1 MIARTSMIAIALG
14 AAACGGRAA
23 PAPTIGNTTA
33 QEAPPLAPTGL
44 RDGALW
50 TCQIDDYDPQ
60 PCKLSRDGQ
69 GWRLAKL
76 LGSQRFR
83 GAVIFR
89 EGGARFLGEY
99 FCPWGDC
106 TMAIDVDFSRDEDGG
121 AYVGQART
129 DGDIQPPTLRFQYD
143 PANDAAFGGAG
154 YGGLTGDEQ

>member
-1 MIARTSMIAIALG
+1 MITRAALLVLG
-14 AAACGGRAA
+14 LATACGGRAA
-23 PAPTIGNTTA
+23 PPPTIGNTAA
-33 QEAPPLAPTGL
+33 QEPPPFAATGL

-60 PCKLSRDGQ
+60 PCKLSRDGS

-106 TMAIDVDFSRDEDGG
+106 TQAIDVDFTQTDDG
-121 AYVGQART
+121 AYVGQARS
-129 DGDIQPPTLRFQYD
+129 DGDIQPPALRVHYD
-143 PANDAAFGGAG
+143 AANAEAFGGAG

>member
-1 MIARTSMIAIALG
+1 VSTRASLLVLAL
-14 AAACGGRAA
+14 ATACGGRAA
-23 PAPTIGNTTA
+23 PAPTIGNTAA
-33 QEAPPLAPTGL
+33 QEPPPFAATGL

-60 PCKLSRDGQ
+60 PCKLSRDDNG

-106 TMAIDVDFSRDEDGG
+106 TQTIDVDFTQTDDG
-121 AYVGQART
+121 AYVGQARS
-129 DGDIQPPTLRFQYD
+129 DGDIQPPALRVQYD
-143 PANDAAFGGAG
+143 AANAEAFGGAG
-154 YGGLTGDEQ
+154 YGGLSGDEQ

>member
-1 MIARTSMIAIALG
+1 VIARATFALALG
-14 AAACGGRAA
+14 ATACGGPGA
-23 PAPTIGNTTA
+23 PPPTIANTA
-33 QEAPPLAPTGL
+33 AHAPPPFAPTGL

-60 PCKLSRDGQ
+60 PCRLSRDGR

-89 EGGARFLGEY
+89 EDGARFLGEY

-106 TMAIDVDFSRDEDGG
+106 TMGIDVDFTRDADDG

-154 YGGLTGDEQ
+154 YGGLTGDEP